1 MTKKYGEVNIDFD
14 VIPYRS
20 NEMFLSRDFMVANMS
35 TWAMTTVGP
44 YNFAAKWHAG
54 RARPE
59 EVVWAIKRG
68 RLSEGVPQDIKN
80 AVNAM
85 NIDAA
90 TEFTAY
96 PEGSPN
102 HPSWPA
108 MHSAIASVSFW
119 LSVVLD
125 LNDEQLCQARLTDYG
140 ISYARTVAGVHYP
153 SDNLTGMNLAQEI
166 LAKKMADYLSQK
178 YGSDK
183 AKIEAKIVANRFD
196 WNTFDPNDPCPFMT
210 MN

>member
-1 MTKKYGEVNIDFD
+1 
-14 VIPYRS
+14 
-20 NEMFLSRDFMVANMS
+20 MS
-35 TWAMTTVGP
+35 TVGP

-59 EVVWAIKRG
+59 EVVWAIKIG
-68 RLSEGVPQDIKN
+68 QLSEGVPQDIKD
-80 AVNAM
+80 AVALM
-85 NIDAA
+85 NINSA

-153 SDNLTGMNLAQEI
+153 SDNLTGMNLAQEV
-166 LAKKMADYLSQK
+166 LAKKMAAFLSEK

-183 AKIEAKIVANRFD
+183 ALIEAKIAANRFD
-196 WNTFDPNDPCPFMT
+196 WNTFEPTNPCPFM
-210 MN
+210 N